1 MFKVDDG
8 PGRGEAG
15 QSKYRTENLEFHQ
28 TGIGQN
34 KTWREIFTIRDKYEL
49 ILDIL
54 LLPKQTNIKQKTPH
68 AITIN
73 PAQFTPVD

>member
-28 TGIGQN
+28 TRIGQN

-54 LLPKQTNIKQKTPH
+54 LLPKQTNIKQKT
-68 AITIN
+68 IN